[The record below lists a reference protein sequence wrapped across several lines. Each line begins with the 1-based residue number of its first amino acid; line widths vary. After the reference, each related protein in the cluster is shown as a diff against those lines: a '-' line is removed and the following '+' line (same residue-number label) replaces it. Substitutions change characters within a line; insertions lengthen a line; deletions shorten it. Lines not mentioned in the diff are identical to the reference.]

1 MTKAIEFVYDS
12 LSKDDICSHQ
22 FNKWIREHNR
32 EKLDGDTIEIVS
44 IAATTVKS
52 STGYIDTLFVI
63 YNDYN

>member
-22 FNKWIREHNR
+22 FNKWI
-32 EKLDGDTIEIVS
+32 GDTIEIVS

-52 STGYIDTLFVI
+52 SRGYIDTLFVI
-63 YNDYN
+63 YKDYN